1 MEGRREGILDAA
13 IELLGGRGVR
23 AVTHRAVDAAA
34 GLPAGSTSN
43 HFRTSDALLE
53 AVVDRFAAR
62 ERANAD
68 EIAAGAAPT
77 TPDELVRVLSA
88 VVTDMTGPHRTLTLA
103 RYALLVEGAQ
113 RPALQAQLRHTGAR
127 VNTWAANW
135 VRTAGSDRPDVHA
148 PILGNYLTGLVLHQ
162 LAIPD
167 PSFDPQDRIR
177 AVVYALLASEEEA
190 WRRKPSGVSS
200 TGSG

>member
-1 MEGRREGILDAA
+1 MEGRRQRILDAA

-34 GLPAGSTSN
+34 GLPPGSTSN

-53 AVVDRFAAR
+53 AVVERFAAR

-68 EIAAGAAPT
+68 DIAAGAAPT
-77 TPDELVRVLSA
+77 TPDELIRVLSA
-88 VVTDMTGPHRTLTLA
+88 VVLDMAGRHRTLTLA
-103 RYALLVEGAQ
+103 RYALLVESAQ
-113 RPALQAQLRHTGAR
+113 RPGLRSQLQQTGAR
-127 VNTWAANW
+127 VNAWAANW
-135 VRTAGSDRPDVHA
+135 LRTAGSDRPELHA

-167 PSFDPQDRIR
+167 PSFDPVDRIR
-177 AVVYALLASEEEA
+177 ATVYALLPPEEDA
-190 WRRKPSGVSS
+190 WTKKPSGMSS
-200 TGSG
+200 TTSA

>member
-1 MEGRREGILDAA
+1 VEGRRERILDAA

-34 GLPAGSTSN
+34 GLPPGSTSN

-53 AVVDRFAAR
+53 AVVDRFAVR

-68 EIAAGAAPT
+68 DIAAGAAPT
-77 TPDELVRVLSA
+77 TPEELCRVLTA
-88 VVTDMTGPHRTLTLA
+88 VALDMTGPHRTLTLA

-113 RPALQAQLRHTGAR
+113 RPALRARLKHTGAR
-127 VNTWAANW
+127 VDTWAVNW
-135 VRTAGSDRPDVHA
+135 LRTAGSDRPDVHA

-162 LAIPD
+162 LAIPE
-167 PSFDPQDRIR
+167 PSFDPADRIR
-177 AVVYALLASEEEA
+177 AAVTALLAPEEEKWTKKA
-190 WRRKPSGVSS
+190 SGVSS
-200 TGSG
+200 TGSA

>member
-1 MEGRREGILDAA
+1 VEGRRERILDAA

-34 GLPAGSTSN
+34 GLPPGSTSN

-53 AVVDRFAAR
+53 AVVERFAAR

-68 EIAAGAAPT
+68 DIAAGAAPT

-88 VVTDMTGPHRTLTLA
+88 VVLDMTGPRRILTLA

-113 RPALQAQLRHTGAR
+113 RPVLQSQLNQTGAR
-127 VNTWAANW
+127 VNAWAAIW
-135 VRTAGSDRPDVHA
+135 LRTAGSDRPELHA

-167 PSFDPQDRIR
+167 PSFDPVDRIR
-177 AVVYALLASEEEA
+177 AAVYALLAPKEET
-190 WRRKPSGVSS
+190 WTKKPSGVSS
-200 TGSG
+200 TSSA

>member
-1 MEGRREGILDAA
+1 MADRRERILDAA

-68 EIAAGAAPT
+68 DIAAGAAPT
-77 TPDELVRVLSA
+77 TPEELSRVLSA
-88 VVTDMTGPHRTLTLA
+88 VVLDMTGPNRTLTLA
-103 RYALLVEGAQ
+103 RYALLVEAAQ
-113 RPALQAQLRHTGAR
+113 RPALRARLQQTGAR
-127 VNTWAANW
+127 VNAWAANW
-135 VRTAGSDRPDVHA
+135 LRTAGSDRPDLHA
-148 PILGNYLTGLVLHQ
+148 PILGNYITGLVLHQ

-167 PSFDPQDRIR
+167 QSFEPADRIR
-177 AVVYALLASEEEA
+177 AAVSALLAPEEKA
-190 WRRKPSGVSS
+190 WTKKPSGMPS
-200 TGSG
+200 TGSA

>member
-1 MEGRREGILDAA
+1 VEGRRERILDAA
-13 IELLGGRGVR
+13 IELLGSRGVR

-68 EIAAGAAPT
+68 DIAAGVAPT
-77 TPDELVRVLSA
+77 TPEELARVLSS
-88 VVTDMTGPHRTLTLA
+88 VVLDMTGPRRTLTLA

-113 RPALQAQLRHTGAR
+113 RPALQVQLAQTGGR
-127 VNTWAANW
+127 VNAWAANW
-135 VRTAGSDRPDVHA
+135 LRTAGSDQPDLHA
-148 PILGNYLTGLVLHQ
+148 SIVGNYLTGLVLHQ
-162 LAIPD
+162 LASPD
-167 PSFDPQDRIR
+167 PSFDPVDRIR
-177 AVVYALLASEEEA
+177 AVVYALLAREEET
-190 WRRKPSGVSS
+190 WTRKPSGVSS
-200 TGSG
+200 TGSA